1 MEVLKQDQYVPM
13 PFEKQIAV
21 IYAATNGYVD
31 GILVEEV
38 QRFEKEFLAYLEMKH
53 ADIFTSIA
61 DKKEITDETKEK
73 LNKALDEFIKT
84 FKTEAE

>member
-1 MEVLKQDQYVPM
+1 MSNDQEQKIKII
-13 PFEKQIAV
+13 F
-21 IYAATNGYVD
+21 AATNGYVD

-38 QRFEKEFLAYLEMKH
+38 KRFEEELFSYLEMKYS
-53 ADIFTSIA
+53 DIFTSIA
-61 DKKEITDETKEK
+61 EQKEITDETKDK